1 VYIFVVPCIYLENML
16 VYINKEEEEEEEE
29 RRVLITLF
37 CILKTRMR
45 DSLLEPQKRWSF
57 QHEIIRF
64 LSKIKLM
71 FVFELKNNNK

>member
-1 VYIFVVPCIYLENML
+1 ML
-16 VYINKEEEEEEEE
+16 VYINKEEEEEEEEE

-45 DSLLEPQKRWSF
+45 DSLLEPQKRRSF